1 MRKWIVASFGVAA
14 GLGGLLVAVSPEA
27 RAQSAK
33 ALVWLQPSTPGT
45 TQVGHANVSGT
56 VKSGAVQT
64 NTFRLGTSST
74 NGYYLRTDALGNGT
88 WGALSIPLPYDG
100 TGLDNGYEGLFK
112 IRNDGTS
119 AAIFA
124 KNNGSGATA
133 RLAQSSTGVY
143 GEHGTSFNSGQL
155 GNSDNGVSGHN
166 NFNPSYG
173 YLAGNSVGVWGE
185 HGSTMGVGVRGRA
198 YATSGAAYGVLG
210 TSASASGAGVRAT
223 NSAGFGTA
231 LEGSAMTSG
240 GYGLYAEGAAYG
252 VYGYGNETGTQVYG
266 GYLYGNGA
274 SARGVYAF
282 AGGTGTFNYGVRG
295 QASGATTTSYG
306 VYSVGDMGTS
316 GAKAFVIDHPLDP
329 ANKYLRH
336 FCAEG
341 PEPTNQYS
349 GIVTT
354 DAKGY
359 AWVILPHYYSTINKS
374 PRYQLTVV
382 DDGEDFVLAKVTQKI
397 DGQRFRIR
405 TSKPNVEVSWLV
417 ISERNDLYMQQHPH
431 PVEVEKDPSE
441 RGRYQHPELYGLP
454 AEMGMDYQ
462 GRLRAET
469 GAKVGSAK

>member
-1 MRKWIVASFGVAA
+1 MRKWILTSFGIVA
-14 GLGGLLVAVSPEA
+14 GLGGMLVAVSPEA

-45 TQVGHANVSGT
+45 AQTGHANVTGT
-56 VKSGAVQT
+56 VKSGSVQT

-74 NGYYLRTDALGNGT
+74 NGFYLKTDALGNGT

-124 KNNGSGATA
+124 KNTSGASA
-133 RLAQSSTGVY
+133 RLAQASVGVY

-166 NFNPSYG
+166 NVYPSYG
-173 YLAGNSVGVWGE
+173 YLAGTSVGAYGE
-185 HGSTMGVGVRGRA
+185 HGSTTGVGVRGRA
-198 YATSGAAYGVLG
+198 YATSGLAYGVLG
-210 TSASASGAGVRAT
+210 TSASATGAGVRGT
-223 NSAGFGTA
+223 NSASGGSG
-231 LEGSAMTSG
+231 LEGSAMAMG

-252 VYGYGNETGTQVYG
+252 VYGYGNAAGVQVYG
-266 GYLYGNGA
+266 GYFYGNGEN
-274 SARGVYAF
+274 ARGVYGF
-282 AGGTGTFNYGVRG
+282 AGGTGAANYGVRG
-295 QASGATTTSYG
+295 QASGALASYG

-359 AWVILPHYYSTINKS
+359 AWVTLPHYYSTINKN

-382 DDGEDFVLAKVTQKI
+382 DDGEDFVMAKVTQKI

-431 PVEVEKDPSE
+431 PVEVEKSPSE
-441 RGRYQHPELYGLP
+441 RGLYQHPDLYGLP
-454 AEMGMDYQ
+454 AEMGMDFQ
-462 GRLRAET
+462 GRQRAEKS
-469 GAKVGSAK
+469 AQVGSAQ